1 MNSGGYSD
9 HTPSRTAGSPTSTAP
24 LRPLRPL
31 RRHLLQHF
39 LRHRLQLLASQLHHL
54 LLGNF
59 RNGLLVQDV
68 WDLEPRDPRGAGEN
82 LGKISGDMGDMGD
95 MGDESPTVRDMFDE
109 CCLQ

>member
-9 HTPSRTAGSPTSTAP
+9 HTPTRTAGSSTAP
-24 LRPLRPL
+24 LRPLRW
-31 RRHLLQHF
+31 HLLQHF

-95 MGDESPTVRDMFDE
+95 MGDESPTVGDMFDE
-109 CCLQ
+109 SCLQ